1 MRRLPRRPASC
12 ARSTVAEA
20 IKVLEDAG
28 PLRAPEP
35 GQKPDTS
42 EGAATKTPPPNPRRS
57 GGGAGCDLTAD
68 QAVSLDSN
76 DPTSDPTNV
85 RTSGPDRR
93 GLRST
98 LCRRGLIP
106 YRQSRGLIPSR
117 QNRGPIPYRQSRGPI
132 PYRQSRGPILYRQ
145 SRGPIPYRQSRGPK
159 TLCRRKWS
167 CYRLRHRPSRPRQ
180 PRALVRRDQG
190 RPCPGSRR
198 FSGRRPSRPPSS
210 WRWPWRRAVER
221 HARPTRPPAG
231 RTRQEQAVKPKRE
244 DCECS

>member
-35 GQKPDTS
+35 GQRADTS
-42 EGAATKTPPPNPRRS
+42 EGAATTTPPPNPRRS

-76 DPTSDPTNV
+76 DPTNDPTNV

-98 LCRRGLIP
+98 LCRRG
-106 YRQSRGLIPSR
+106 
-117 QNRGPIPYRQSRGPI
+117 PIPDDIADLEARYPRSPR
-132 PYRQSRGPILYRQ
+132 
-145 SRGPIPYRQSRGPK
+145 K
-159 TLCRRKWS
+159 THANCQGAV
-167 CYRLRHRPSRPRQ
+167 RLAAVVWL
-180 PRALVRRDQG
+180 ALNEWFIRRDA
-190 RPCPGSRR
+190 S
-198 FSGRRPSRPPSS
+198 
-210 WRWPWRRAVER
+210 
-221 HARPTRPPAG
+221 
-231 RTRQEQAVKPKRE
+231 
-244 DCECS
+244 

>member
-1 MRRLPRRPASC
+1 MRA
-12 ARSTVAEA
+12 
-20 IKVLEDAG
+20 

-76 DPTSDPTNV
+76 DPTSGPTNV

-93 GLRST
+93 GVRST
-98 LCRRGLIP
+98 LCRHGPIP
-106 YRQSRGLIPSR
+106 YRQSRGLIPYQRSR
-117 QNRGPIPYRQSRGPI
+117 GRIPYG
-132 PYRQSRGPILYRQ
+132 
-145 SRGPIPYRQSRGPK
+145 QSRGPK

-167 CYRLRHRPSRPRQ
+167 CYRLRRRPSRPRQ

-190 RPCPGSRR
+190 RPCPASRR

-221 HARPTRPPAG
+221 HARPTRSPAG

-244 DCECS
+244 DCEWS